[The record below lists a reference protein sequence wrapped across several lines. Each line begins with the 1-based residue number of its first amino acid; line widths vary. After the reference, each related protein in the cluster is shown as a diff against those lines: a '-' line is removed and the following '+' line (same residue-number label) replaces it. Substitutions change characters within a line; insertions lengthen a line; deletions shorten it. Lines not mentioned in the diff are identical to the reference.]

1 MMLRSSLK
9 TEIGGGRN
17 SVLEAK
23 LTFIVMRILRNATA
37 IITC

>member
-1 MMLRSSLK
+1 MLRSSLK

-17 SVLEAK
+17 SMFEAK
-23 LTFIVMRILRNATA
+23 STFIVMRILKNATA